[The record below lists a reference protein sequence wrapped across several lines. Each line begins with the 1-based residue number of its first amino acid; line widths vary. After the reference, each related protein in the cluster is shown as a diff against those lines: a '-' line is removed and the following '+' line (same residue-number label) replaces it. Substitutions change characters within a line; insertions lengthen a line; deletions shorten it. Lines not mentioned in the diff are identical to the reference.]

1 MYFKLL
7 NPISNSGFLKKIGLV
22 ETKIDDFSYQAPLCK
37 ITKKMF
43 ALKNGNI
50 LLTLREDEYK
60 YCLVQA

>member
-1 MYFKLL
+1 MQ
-7 NPISNSGFLKKIGLV
+7 NN
-22 ETKIDDFSYQAPLCK
+22 Q
-37 ITKKMF
+37 KMF